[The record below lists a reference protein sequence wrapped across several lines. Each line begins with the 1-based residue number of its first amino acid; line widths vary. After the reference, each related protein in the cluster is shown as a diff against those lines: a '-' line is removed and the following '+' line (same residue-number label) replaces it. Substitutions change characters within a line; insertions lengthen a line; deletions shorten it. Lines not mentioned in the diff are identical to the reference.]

1 MSTSETTNGQVAT
14 TPVAPTVDVP
24 PESSVSESQK
34 GTSSESNAK
43 RLKNPKHNAP
53 MRQYLDQTVVP
64 ALLVGMKELVKE
76 RPPDPLG
83 FLAAFLLKYK
93 KEHVDKDSI
102 SET

>member
-1 MSTSETTNGQVAT
+1 MFIILNGFN
-14 TPVAPTVDVP
+14 
-24 PESSVSESQK
+24 K
-34 GTSSESNAK
+34 F
-43 RLKNPKHNAP
+43 
-53 MRQYLDQTVVP
+53 Y
-64 ALLVGMKELVKE
+64 